1 MPEFLK
7 NIYNKKFINNLANEF
22 NNNYSRFD
30 PDKFVNDIFSGDWK
44 QKELK
49 AGMRHIAVTLSN
61 HLPRDYTR
69 ALGIRMDDCE

>member
-1 MPEFLK
+1 MPELLK

-30 PDKFVNDIFSGDWK
+30 PDKFVNDIFSGDWQ

-49 AGMRHIAVTLSN
+49 ARMRYIVLTLGN
-61 HLPRDYTR
+61 HLPRNYSR
-69 ALGIRMDDCE
+69 ALGIRIAACE